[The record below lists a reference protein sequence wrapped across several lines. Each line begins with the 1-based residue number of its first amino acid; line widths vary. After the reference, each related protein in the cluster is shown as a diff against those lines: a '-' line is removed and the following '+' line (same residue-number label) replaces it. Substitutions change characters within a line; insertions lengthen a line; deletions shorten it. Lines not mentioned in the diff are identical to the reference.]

1 MADAFSAATIKAA
14 IGCTQALADL
24 HTPHLAES
32 CAGYDITTPDRLAA
46 YFAQLGHESGSL
58 QYAREIASGAAYE
71 GRADLG
77 NLQPGDGERFR
88 GRGWI
93 QCTGRSNYARAR
105 DGLRAKL
112 GESQVPD
119 FEVWPEAVEQPKW
132 AAWVSAWWWAAHGC
146 NELAD
151 AGEFVAL
158 GRLINRGNAA
168 ATKPANGEAD
178 RIARW
183 ERAKQAIGLS
193 GEPTSIPCELPAP
206 TPPPAP
212 IEAPRAEVSA
222 EQPKGSPMAP
232 IIAALLPSLISA
244 IPKLGALFGSGS
256 DVATRNVKAAEI
268 AFTVAKEALG
278 STNEQQVIEQLK
290 ADPAAVTVVAKA
302 IEDNWFQLSEAGGGG
317 IDGARKADAAVSAAG
332 DMLHSPSFWISV
344 LLLPLVYMI
353 VANLIGILGASTWS
367 DDARAG
373 LTGSI
378 VGSIIG
384 GVVGYYFGQTT
395 TRNRSAPVV

>member
-1 MADAFSAATIKAA
+1 MNLIAATVKAA
-14 IGCTQALADL
+14 TGCTQSLADL

-32 CAGYDITTPDRLAA
+32 CAGYDITTPERLAA

-58 QYAREIASGAAYE
+58 HYAREIASGAAYE

-77 NLQPGDGERFR
+77 NTQPGDGERFR

-93 QCTGRSNYARAR
+93 QCTGRSNYMRAR
-105 DGLRAKL
+105 DALRAHL

-119 FEVWPEAVEQPKW
+119 FEAWPEAMEQPKW
-132 AAWVSAWWWAAHGC
+132 SAWVSAWWWAAHGC

-151 AGEFVAL
+151 AGQFVPL

-168 ATKPANGEAD
+168 STKQANGEAD
-178 RIARW
+178 RIERW
-183 ERAKQAIGLS
+183 ERAKLALGASDQPTTADQPQAV
-193 GEPTSIPCELPAP
+193 P

-212 IEAPRAEVSA
+212 IEAPRADIPA
-222 EQPKGSPMAP
+222 EQPKGKPMAP

-256 DVATRNVKAAEI
+256 EVATRNVKAAEI
-268 AFTVAKEALG
+268 AFGVAKEALG
-278 STNEQQVIEQLK
+278 ANNEQEVVERIQS
-290 ADPAAVTVVAKA
+290 DPAAVVTVAKA
-302 IEDNWFQLSEAGGGG
+302 IEDNWFSLTDAGGGG
-317 IDGARKADAAVSAAG
+317 IDGARKADAVIAASG
-332 DMLHSPSFWISV
+332 DMLHSPSFWIAV

-353 VANLIGILGASTWS
+353 VANLIGVLGASTWS

-395 TRNRSAPVV
+395 SRNRSGPAS